1 MSVDYQLDIIQ
12 ENIINYF
19 TYEKLLTYLFI
30 IIVNKISCNLV
41 IAQTSTLANEER

>member
-1 MSVDYQLDIIQ
+1 MSIDHQLDIIQ

-30 IIVNKISCNLV
+30 ICINKIIT
-41 IAQTSTLANEER
+41 IAFSL